1 MRGRAVCS
9 SGDLTLLA
17 REAASPSLGG
27 QAQCTLFMSGT
38 LTLSLVGPF
47 MVSVQ
52 LTGG

>member
-1 MRGRAVCS
+1 MQQRRPDPAGP
-9 SGDLTLLA
+9 GGGLTQPW
-17 REAASPSLGG
+17 R